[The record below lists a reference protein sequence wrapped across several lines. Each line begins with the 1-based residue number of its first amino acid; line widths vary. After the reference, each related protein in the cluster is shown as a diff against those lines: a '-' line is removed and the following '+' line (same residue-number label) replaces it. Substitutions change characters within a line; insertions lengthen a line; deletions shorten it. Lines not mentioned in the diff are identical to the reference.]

1 MADQFASAHERGT
14 DDDIPRDRWGRYL
27 LPHPGTGKRQAWT
40 RSTTFAKSISD
51 TFALSQWSQRMVA
64 KGLTIRRDLLSMAHT
79 LDVKEDKDKLNALC
93 EDAKSAAGN
102 KVAANLGTALHS
114 FSEHV
119 DRGDMAVA
127 DVPEEQRG
135 DIAAYAAAMDNAGVR
150 IVPGM
155 IERQTVLP
163 AYEVGGTFDRLL
175 DLDSAQRWFLQA
187 LDVDVLPGHA
197 VHGTEVVG
205 DVKSGQDL
213 QYGWNE
219 IAIQLLIYALGVRTS
234 GVWNRATQSWEPPR
248 PVRVDFAIVMHVPV
262 GSNRCTLYKLDLTD
276 AMRAL
281 DLCRDVRRW
290 RKQRILATPLE
301 MAVAE
306 PVAPHDII
314 RDTSPP
320 GGRTCPCGG
329 HDPGGHVDGC
339 PNDTGPE
346 HLPTDSIGVEVTG
359 LSWLERFQLAGS
371 RGELSALFQA
381 AVDAGV
387 WSTALEDAGKARLR
401 VLEEKAG

>member
-1 MADQFASAHERGT
+1 MADQFDSAHERG
-14 DDDIPRDRWGRYL
+14 DDDVPRDRWGRYL
-27 LPHPGTGKRQAWT
+27 LPHPETGKKTAWT

-64 KGLTIRRDLLSMAHT
+64 KGLTVRPDLLAMAHS
-79 LDVKEDKDKLNALC
+79 LDVKNDKDKLNALC
-93 EDAKSAAGN
+93 EDAKAAAGN

-114 FSEHV
+114 FSESV
-119 DRGDMAVA
+119 DSGMPLE
-127 DVPEEQRG
+127 DVPEPHRA
-135 DIAAYAAAMDNAGVR
+135 DIAAYSAAMANAGVR

-175 DLDSAQRWFLQA
+175 DLSNAEPWFLRA
-187 LDVDVLPGHA
+187 LAEAKDPGWKMTA
-197 VHGTEVVG
+197 DGPDTRALLADGTEVVG

-234 GVWNRATQSWEPPR
+234 GVWDKRRKVWEPPR

-262 GSNRCTLYKLDLTD
+262 GQHTATLYKLDLTD

-290 RKQRILATPLE
+290 RKLRVLATPLE
-301 MAVAE
+301 QAVTE
-306 PVAPHDII
+306 NAPPTAQLAANGRDEEI
-314 RDTSPP
+314 RYDDQGAARVLR
-320 GGRTCPCGG
+320 GGEWVR
-329 HDPGGHVDGC
+329 
-339 PNDTGPE
+339 
-346 HLPTDSIGVEVTG
+346 LSG

-371 RGELSALFQA
+371 RGELSELFSA
-381 AVDAGV
+381 AVEAGV
-387 WSTALEDAGKARLR
+387 WGPDLEDAGRKRLA

>member
-1 MADQFASAHERGT
+1 MADQFASATERGT

-27 LPHPGTGKRQAWT
+27 LPHPETGKRQPWT

-119 DRGDMAVA
+119 DRGDMVVA

-135 DIAAYAAAMDNAGVR
+135 DIAAYAAAMGNAGVR

-175 DLDSAQRWFLQA
+175 NLDQIKPWFLEA
-187 LDVDVLPGHA
+187 LQQTSPDRPVLEGD
-197 VHGTEVVG
+197 EVVG

-248 PVRVDFAIVMHVPV
+248 PVRLDFAIVMHVPV

-301 MAVAE
+301 VAVA
-306 PVAPHDII
+306 D
-314 RDTSPP
+314 
-320 GGRTCPCGG
+320 CPCGG

-371 RGELSALFQA
+371 RGELSALFQE
-381 AVDAGV
+381 AVAAGV
-387 WSTALEDAGKARLR
+387 WSDALKDAGTRRLA

>member
-27 LPHPGTGKRQAWT
+27 LPHPETGKRQAWT

-51 TFALSQWSQRMVA
+51 TFALSQWSQRMVV
-64 KGLTIRRDLLSMAHT
+64 KGLTIRRDLLSVAHT
-79 LDVKEDKDKLNALC
+79 LDVKDDKDKLNALC
-93 EDAKSAAGN
+93 EDAKAAAGN
-102 KVAANLGTALHS
+102 KVAANMGTARHS

-127 DVPEEQRG
+127 DVPEDERA
-135 DIAAYAAAMDNAGVR
+135 DIASYVAAMQNAGLR

-163 AYEVGGTFDRLL
+163 AFEVGGTFDRLL
-175 DLDSAQRWFLQA
+175 SLSQAEPWLLRALSEDPGPERPWSPNVLD
-187 LDVDVLPGHA
+187 D
-197 VHGTEVVG
+197 GTEVIG
-205 DVKSGQDL
+205 DVKTGRDL

-234 GVWNRATQSWEPPR
+234 GVWNRQTQSWEPPR
-248 PVRVDFAIVMHVPV
+248 PVRVDFAIVMHMPV
-262 GSNRCTLYKLDLTD
+262 GENTTTLYKLDLTD
-276 AMRAL
+276 AMWAL

-290 RKQRILATPLE
+290 RKLRVLATPLE
-301 MAVAE
+301 QAKA
-306 PVAPHDII
+306 I
-314 RDTSPP
+314 
-320 GGRTCPCGG
+320 
-329 HDPGGHVDGC
+329 
-339 PNDTGPE
+339 GPE
-346 HLPTDSIGVEVTG
+346 HTPTDNVGVEVTG

-387 WSTALEDAGKARLR
+387 WSTALEDAGKKRLA

>member
-1 MADQFASAHERGT
+1 MADQFASATQRGT
-14 DDDIPRDRWGRYL
+14 DDDIERDRWGRYL
-27 LPHPGTGKRQAWT
+27 LPHPETGKKQAWT

-79 LDVKEDKDKLNALC
+79 LDVKQDKDKLNGLC
-93 EDAKSAAGN
+93 EDAKAAAGN
-102 KVAANLGTALHS
+102 KVAANRGTALHS

-119 DRGDMAVA
+119 DRGDMTVA
-127 DVPEEQRG
+127 DVPEEERG
-135 DIAAYAAAMDNAGVR
+135 DIAAYAAAMVNAGVR
-150 IVPGM
+150 VVPGM

-163 AYEVGGTFDRLL
+163 AYEVGGTFDRIL
-175 DLDSAQRWFLQA
+175 DLSTARPWFVRA
-187 LDVDVLPGHA
+187 LEESSLPGTPFLA
-197 VHGTEVVG
+197 EGGEVIG

-219 IAIQLLIYALGVRTS
+219 IAIQLLIYALGARTS
-234 GVWNRATQSWEPPR
+234 GVWNRQTQSWEPPR

-262 GSNRCTLYKLDLTD
+262 GSSRCTLYKLDLTD

-290 RKQRILATPLE
+290 RRQRILATPLE

-306 PVAPHDII
+306 QPLSD
-314 RDTSPP
+314 
-320 GGRTCPCGG
+320 CPCGG
-329 HDPGGHVDGC
+329 YDPGGHVDGC
-339 PNDTGPE
+339 PNDTA
-346 HLPTDSIGVEVTG
+346 VEVTG